1 MSEGAHLRPPP
12 PSTLE
17 EEEARLLRELG
28 GLESSPREG
37 ELTLPR
43 RVRLSVASP
52 CTERWASMPGDD
64 RVRRCTRCDRQV
76 MDLAGLTAG
85 EVESLCSARE
95 ITLGAR
101 VFRRADGAVTTSD
114 CEVGRPRRL
123 AMRALA
129 IVALSVLA
137 STAIAYAL
145 RDDVALESSIER

>member
-1 MSEGAHLRPPP
+1 MSDDLNLRPPP
-12 PSTLE
+12 PRTLE

-28 GLESSPREG
+28 GLESMPRAG
-37 ELTLPR
+37 ALTLPR

-52 CTERWASMPGDD
+52 CPERWASMPGDD

-76 MDLAGLTAG
+76 MDLGGLSAD
-85 EVESLCSARE
+85 EIESLCTARE

-101 VFRRADGAVTTSD
+101 VFRRSDGAVTTSD

-129 IVALSVLA
+129 ILAVCVVA
-137 STAIAYAL
+137 STAVAYAL
-145 RDDVALESSIER
+145 RPSEDVPVVTR